1 MTAATMTTPTRSLAQ
16 RQRALK
22 KANHI
27 RTYRKVLKRQV
38 KREDKPLDGVIANPP
53 AEVLTMRVFDLLITQ
68 PRWGRVKVDRILR
81 ARHISPSKTVGGLS
95 VRQRGELLVVLRDRR
110 RRA

>member
-1 MTAATMTTPTRSLAQ
+1 MPAATMTTPTRSLEQ
-16 RQRALK
+16 RQSALV

-38 KREDKPLDGVIANPP
+38 KREGKPLDAVIANPP
-53 AEVLTMRVFDLLITQ
+53 AELLTMKVFDLLITQ
-68 PRWGRVKVDRILR
+68 PKWGRVKVGHILK
-81 ARHISPSKTVGGLS
+81 ARNISPSKTVGGLS

-110 RRA
+110 RG